1 MSYSVAVAGTT
12 NHTLLCTQALSQHT
26 EFEIS
31 FIITPEAKPIGRKQ
45 LLTPNPIQK
54 FADSNQIPI
63 VLIKNRVDESVKN
76 KILAHRKPD
85 FLLVVDFGY
94 LVPKW
99 LLDLPKIM
107 PINIHPSA
115 LPKWRGSSP
124 AQFVLLAGEKT
135 SAVSII
141 QMTSQFDQ
149 GPIIW
154 QQQFKVNQNWTQTE
168 YYQHSFQLATQN
180 LTTVML
186 QLAEKKITPTPQ
198 PLTSPT
204 PLAKKINKQDSFVSW
219 ERLKKA
225 MESDSQLASQLE
237 KTSRAY
243 SPWPL
248 LWTEIPTNKGKKRMQ
263 ILKTKLENQLLELV
277 EVKIEGLSAK
287 PWTEVKNSVSD
298 L

>member
-12 NHTLLCTQALSQHT
+12 NHTLLYAQALLEHAK
-26 EFEIS
+26 FEIS
-31 FIITPEAKPIGRKQ
+31 LIITPEAKPIGRKQ

-124 AQFVLLAGEKT
+124 AQFVLLTGEKT
-135 SAVSII
+135 SAISII

-154 QQQFKVNQNWTQTE
+154 QQQFEVDQDWTQTE

-180 LTTVML
+180 LATVML
-186 QLAEKKITPTPQ
+186 QLTEKSISPTPQ
-198 PLTSPT
+198 TTASPT
-204 PLAKKINKQDSFVSW
+204 PLAHRLTKQDAFITWVK
-219 ERLKKA
+219 LTQA
-225 MESDSQLASQLE
+225 MTTDQKIATQLE
-237 KTSRAY
+237 RASRAY

-248 LWTEIPTNKGKKRMQ
+248 LWTKIQTNKGQRRMQ
-263 ILKTKLENQLLELV
+263 IISTKLNQTGLLNLEK
-277 EVKIEGLSAK
+277 VKIEGMPVK
-287 PWTEVKNSVSD
+287 PWQEVKNVVKN
-298 L
+298 